1 MGIFNRRQRREDK
14 DNAQLI
20 ARLDGKGVRYVAR
33 RELDETGSPVETVL
47 GKTGRI
53 NTKDGKIVIICDGR
67 EVFRCSQEG
76 ACCGE
81 LLSLGG
87 VVIESAAPDGG
98 KADTV
103 VAYYTYYR

>member
-1 MGIFNRRQRREDK
+1 MGFFNSKQRQADRH
-14 DNAQLI
+14 NARLI
-20 ARLDGKGVRYVAR
+20 TRLDGKGVRYVVR
-33 RELDETGSPVETVL
+33 RELDEQGSPVETVL

-53 NTKDGKIVIICDGR
+53 NTKDGKIVIICDGA

-76 ACCGE
+76 AQCGE

-87 VVIESAAPDGG
+87 VVIQCIGPDGG
-98 KADTV
+98 PDTV